1 MRDRRAAA
9 RYAEALLGVA
19 EQRRAV
25 EAVRQQLDDLVALAQ
40 ASPVLQD
47 LLARPD
53 LPAEEKLE
61 ALSAALGG
69 RFSEAVLNL
78 LEVLLRHGRGEDLA
92 AVEET
97 YDALAD
103 EAQGIVRAEARSLL
117 PLTREERARLIAA
130 LSRMTGKRVVLEER
144 LDPAVLAGVSV
155 QVGDRLVDGSAAG
168 RLARMREELI
178 GSRG

>member
-1 MRDRRAAA
+1 VRDRRAAA

-19 EQRRAV
+19 EGRRAV
-25 EAVRQQLDDLVALAQ
+25 DAIRQELDDLVALAE
-40 ASPVLQD
+40 ANPELQQ

-53 LPAEEKLE
+53 LPAERKLE

-69 RFSEAVLNL
+69 RFSETL
-78 LEVLLRHGRGEDLA
+78 LAMLDVLLRHGRGEDLG

-103 EAQGIVRAEARSLL
+103 EAQGIVRAEARSVL
-117 PLTREERARLIAA
+117 PLTREERARLVAA
-130 LSRMTGKRVVLEER
+130 LSRLMGKQVVMVER
-144 LDPAVLAGVSV
+144 IDPAVLAGVSV

-168 RLARMREELI
+168 RLARMREQLI